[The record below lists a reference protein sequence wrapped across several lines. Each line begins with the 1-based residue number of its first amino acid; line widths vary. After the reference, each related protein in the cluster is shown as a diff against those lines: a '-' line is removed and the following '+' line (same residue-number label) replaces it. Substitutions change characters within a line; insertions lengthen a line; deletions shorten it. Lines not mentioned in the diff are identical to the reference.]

1 MGKYRHFKEL
11 DGYCA
16 DSLRDIDAF
25 IKRKYNAV
33 LSIARSMRA
42 STEEISK
49 IASELEA
56 SPFTVFFSDNERA
69 DNEKF
74 LKEISEELNGILSQ
88 KEQWRSTYAYHEY
101 AVTVR
106 ACDTDIE
113 NAKEVYNETASVY
126 NRAVKRF
133 PGSLLAKHLKLKTKE
148 LFTLKSDI

>member
-25 IKRKYNAV
+25 MKRKYNVA
-33 LSIARSMRA
+33 LSVSRSMRA
-42 STEEISK
+42 CTDEVAK
-49 IASELEA
+49 IASALED
-56 SPFTVFFSDNERA
+56 SPFTVSFSDTERA

-74 LKEISEELNGILSQ
+74 LKEITEKLSSVLSQ

-101 AVTVR
+101 EVNVH

-113 NAKEVYNETASVY
+113 NAKEVYNETAHVY
-126 NRAVKRF
+126 NRAIKRF
-133 PGSLLAKHLKLKTKE
+133 PGSLLAKHFKLKEKE
-148 LFTLKSDI
+148 LFTLKSDT